1 MQAVNRTGKV
11 LLATLNE
18 QATISAVLE
27 EIAESI
33 HILARLGWNLSV
45 TIVDDGNDSELI
57 GLAGICS
64 LRYGIDVEVVAGKRQ
79 GLGAAV
85 LQGFEHCLRDREIEF
100 VVNLDADGQHDG
112 RQIGELLRM
121 ISSTE
126 AGITIGSRWTRGGR
140 CSGLTRSRRLLSR
153 CSSIALRSVGVPWQV
168 KDPTTSFR
176 VYDRRTVEILS
187 RELVGFNGFSFFG
200 AAIATVTAYGIS
212 VNESPIHFRPRM
224 SGESNLSLR
233 QTLKAIRDLPRIG
246 AHSKMIKLR
255 EQGFNPSSASPRNYS
270 AHRELELLA
279 STPISTRII
288 VNTLSPH
295 MGNNV
300 LEVGAGLGLITQM
313 LVNDGK
319 NVTALEPD
327 ANLFEQFNKNVKS
340 TNARGYCMTLGE
352 YLARFPSDNSFD
364 TVIYVNVLEHIR
376 DDIGELRTALGAMRE
391 NARLIVFVPASP
403 RLYGTMDWISGH
415 FRRYRMNELKTVA
428 QIAGLQLIECRAFDP
443 IGVIPYWIMYRLLRR
458 NTLSASSVS
467 LYDKVI
473 IPLSVAIPSS
483 IIRRIGGKNLILV
496 GKLQSP
502 T

>member
-1 MQAVNRTGKV
+1 MQTVNRTGRV

-18 QATISAVLE
+18 TATISAVLE

-33 HILARLGWNLSV
+33 HILAQLGWNLSV
-45 TIVDDGNDSELI
+45 LIIDDGNDPELLGVTDI
-57 GLAGICS
+57 CARRFGIS
-64 LRYGIDVEVVAGKRQ
+64 VEVVEGKRC
-79 GLGAAV
+79 GLGSAII
-85 LQGFEHCLRDREIEF
+85 QGFERCLRDEEIEF

-121 ISSTE
+121 ISSTD

-140 CSGLTRSRRLLSR
+140 CSGLTRTRRLLSR
-153 CSSIALRSVGVPWQV
+153 CSSIALRTVGVPWQI

-200 AAIATVTAYGIS
+200 AAIATASAYGIT

-224 SGESNLSLR
+224 SGESNLSLG
-233 QTLKAIRDLPRIG
+233 QTLNAIRDLPRIG

-255 EQGFNPSSASPRNYS
+255 EREFNPSSASPQNYS

-295 MGNNV
+295 IGKSV
-300 LEVGAGLGLITQM
+300 LEVGSGLGLITQM
-313 LVNDGK
+313 LLDDGK
-319 NVTALEPD
+319 TVTALEPD
-327 ANLFEQFNKNVKS
+327 ANLFAQFDKNLRTLNSK
-340 TNARGYCMTLGE
+340 GYCMTLDE
-352 YLARFPSDNSFD
+352 FVAEFPFENSFD
-364 TVIYVNVLEHIR
+364 TILYVNVLEHIR
-376 DDIGELRTALGAMRE
+376 DDIGELRTALSAMKE
-391 NARLIVFVPASP
+391 DAKIVIFVPASP

-415 FRRYRMNELKTVA
+415 FRRYRMNELKSVA
-428 QIAGLQLIECRAFDP
+428 QIAGLQIIECRAFDP
-443 IGVIPYWIMYRLLRR
+443 LGVFPYWMMYRVLKRR
-458 NTLSASSVS
+458 TLSVSSVS

-473 IPLSVAIPSS
+473 IPLSAAIPSS
-483 IIRRIGGKNLILV
+483 VIRRTGGKNLILV
-496 GKLQSP
+496 GQLQSAS
-502 T
+502 